1 MRKLLNTLYITD
13 ENAYLSLEGET
24 VVCRSEER
32 GELKIPFANVESIV
46 CFSYPGCSPALM
58 GKCADKGVPLAFFT
72 PHGRFLARVSG
83 KSQGN
88 VYTRVS
94 QSDCFRTDGLRLIQ
108 NTVATKLSNTRFLVE
123 RSLRDHPQL
132 ENRERV
138 EAFSWSLKES
148 VAEVY
153 REQDPEVIRGIE
165 GACAKKYFDIFD
177 CLLLNK
183 NRVFRVEGRSK
194 HPPLDA
200 VNAVLL
206 FLYSMM
212 TNDIASALE
221 SVGLDSYIG
230 FFHTLRPGRV
240 SLACDLVEEMR
251 CICERLVITMINL
264 HMLDENDFETEVT
277 GAVYLNDDG
286 RKKVLKQWQEKK
298 RSTLLHPYLKEKI
311 PYGLLA
317 FVQANLLAK
326 KVRGEIDEYPPY
338 LMR

>member
-24 VVCRSEER
+24 VVCRSE
-32 GELKIPFANVESIV
+32 GKADLKIPFANVESIV
-46 CFSYPGCSPALM
+46 CFSYIGCSPALM
-58 GKCADKGVPLAFFT
+58 GKCAENGTSLAFFS
-72 PHGRFLARVSG
+72 PNGRFLARVSG

-88 VYTRVS
+88 VYTRVK
-94 QSDCFRTDGLRLIQ
+94 QQECFAENQLQLIQ
-108 NTVATKLSNTRFLVE
+108 NTVATKLSNTRFLIE
-123 RSLRDHPQL
+123 RSLRDHPEL
-132 ENRERV
+132 ENREQI
-138 EAFSWSLKES
+138 ESFSKSLKES
-148 VAEVY
+148 AETVFQ
-153 REQDPEVIRGIE
+153 ENDVEIIRGIE
-165 GACAKKYFDIFD
+165 GACAKKYFDVFGS
-177 CLLLNK
+177 LLLNK
-183 NRVFRVEGRSK
+183 DKVFRITGRSK

-200 VNAVLL
+200 VNAVLS

-221 SVGLDSYIG
+221 GVGLDSYIG
-230 FFHTLRPGRV
+230 FFHALRPGRV

-264 HMLDENDFETEVT
+264 HMLDEKDFDKEIT

-286 RKKVLKQWQEKK
+286 RKKVLKAWQEKK

-311 PYGLLA
+311 QYGLLP

-326 KVRGEIDEYPPY
+326 KVRNEISEYPPY